1 MANKTKEE
9 FIATIKQSPDRIRK
23 LGDILDLIS
32 QFRIAC
38 LNWDVCYRQAREQDF
53 YDICRLGWEV
63 VSQFQH
69 DENELLNCYPKMN
82 SIPLFKASSPTR
94 YIENADK
101 KTGMEWLNEWGAAL
115 ELTGFFPRATAFCS
129 SFIRILQL
137 PKIIQ
142 KPNRRSYLKHI
153 RLRQRNHLKWK
164 KLQDRGDVG
173 KFYHGIEH
181 FSDELFK
188 ETMDIVKGIVAGLG
202 GKVNPE
208 LRLVVIF
215 CSLKLFRH
223 FFIKTVAVK
232 GPYDS
237 NDKTFWF
244 SDLDETDLSGT
255 LRLVPAAKIVCC
267 SFNTPDESFAPWD
280 RLVYGWK
287 DYEDRLFKT
296 WDYTNGKFRSDDKLD
311 GQAVWEVDNGTDY
324 EYMASEIGKYAEPLL
339 DVDGYRE
346 VVQSIVK
353 IIRNGLP
360 KWHPCKID
368 WEYVNNLDSNIHKL
382 ESILKTEALA
392 PILPEKGIIAKFK
405 RKDDKFQ
412 HWARLG
418 DACFVL
424 NDKPILFHFNDEIKD
439 LCFGNESKTHRLLF
453 MISSGSLWET
463 DIKKELCKKKTKP
476 SDVVE
481 YANKTLNRH
490 IAQKGFVGV
499 PPNVK
504 FIEYDKM
511 RASYACTLKIH
522 PSKDEFDYAQ
532 LKQPLVDDRGTKD
545 LDDAEESY

>member
-1 MANKTKEE
+1 
-9 FIATIKQSPDRIRK
+9 
-23 LGDILDLIS
+23 
-32 QFRIAC
+32 
-38 LNWDVCYRQAREQDF
+38 
-53 YDICRLGWEV
+53 
-63 VSQFQH
+63 
-69 DENELLNCYPKMN
+69 
-82 SIPLFKASSPTR
+82 
-94 YIENADK
+94 
-101 KTGMEWLNEWGAAL
+101 
-115 ELTGFFPRATAFCS
+115 
-129 SFIRILQL
+129 
-137 PKIIQ
+137 
-142 KPNRRSYLKHI
+142 
-153 RLRQRNHLKWK
+153 
-164 KLQDRGDVG
+164 
-173 KFYHGIEH
+173 
-181 FSDELFK
+181 
-188 ETMDIVKGIVAGLG
+188 MDIVKGIVAGLG

-392 PILPEKGIIAKFK
+392 PILPEKGIIE
-405 RKDDKFQ
+405 R
-412 HWARLG
+412 
-418 DACFVL
+418 
-424 NDKPILFHFNDEIKD
+424 
-439 LCFGNESKTHRLLF
+439 
-453 MISSGSLWET
+453 MINFSIG
-463 DIKKELCKKKTKP
+463 
-476 SDVVE
+476 
-481 YANKTLNRH
+481 
-490 IAQKGFVGV
+490 
-499 PPNVK
+499 
-504 FIEYDKM
+504 
-511 RASYACTLKIH
+511 RA
-522 PSKDEFDYAQ
+522 
-532 LKQPLVDDRGTKD
+532 
-545 LDDAEESY
+545 